1 MANKQ
6 SPLSAEESVL
16 LLDVFEESLRVN
28 KREQFFSWLQGSFQ
42 SLIPHEVLICGVSLK
57 NQSQLHFESFISTRY
72 LNDQH
77 VRLVTGY
84 ESSIVNRVI
93 DAWKKDLRP
102 ILVSHALEEVDYGPY
117 RVPFLE
123 SEESL
128 NQLEIRNIAAHGVS
142 NKDGDVITFFSFS
155 RISGEP
161 NARHAYILQLLVPQ
175 MHHAFLRVMNNISKS
190 INKPAE
196 PDQISK
202 RTEKTEKQLI
212 SPREIE
218 VLRWVFL
225 GKTNPEISDI
235 LNVSVNTI
243 KNHVHNAISKLGVE
257 NRSQAAKSA
266 EIMGLLKNSG
276 VLF

>member
-161 NARHAYILQLLVPQ
+161 NSRHAYILQLLVPQ

-202 RTEKTEKQLI
+202 RTEKTEKQLISPRVI

-266 EIMGLLKNSG
+266 EIMGLLK
-276 VLF
+276 